1 MNLLKKIGALCIMLM
16 LSFVSNAQGDITVK
30 WDFKNNIPEG
40 IREATNF
47 EGKTGE
53 LASNVEGVT
62 MYVDATK
69 GKLKGRD
76 SDAQF
81 NNGTILRVPVKSAKD
96 IVTVYGYPNYS
107 QYTLS
112 GEPCTNEE
120 SHKATSAEVEQGY
133 VEVVSTGGSYL
144 YGVQVVFVSSI
155 QQKCLYSTD
164 FTEWGAYETSA
175 KEAETKVT
183 WKTKYSH
190 EDLTFSIF
198 NTQIGAS
205 NWNTG
210 KFPDWEGGFLMAAK
224 SANPYI
230 ETSQLASVTKVHY
243 KHGATGSNRGWKLE
257 AKGDGDEDWVVISET
272 VANPAVGCDVD
283 AEVNRT
289 NVQLRWTNLNASQN
303 AYMMQID
310 IYGNVDFSQT
320 PSLGEFEVNGTK
332 YAADDVFNEQA
343 DGTMAGTVEISKLE
357 TMISES
363 NPLSN
368 LTTNNGDIS
377 ATTYSTDTEG
387 NAVVTIKVK
396 AGEEEMT
403 YILTVVFKP
412 DFTLT
417 YYGVTG
423 DVLGTQ
429 TVEKDAAIGTFSCEY
444 SEELPTS
451 FVFRGWYVEAD
462 GGRRFTTDDIVT
474 SDLSLYALVTKNE
487 SLSNGDE
494 RYYYNLADKYF
505 YADDHEAFNPEGN
518 AEYHDGQ
525 HGWVFSANDKL
536 NLLVG
541 GRAYINLG
549 LCRYSAGD
557 ITLSD
562 ANGNVLGTIAAQ
574 VETDGQSGSFEYD
587 GEAATLT
594 LTFSGTTYIHNVTI
608 INDANSS
615 IKKDD
620 NGYFIVKAGDAS
632 NLLATLEIANS
643 QASND
648 SRTFIFVPNG
658 TYDLGKTCLTKVS
671 GNNISIIGESM
682 EGTIIKNAPDVEN
695 EGIGITATLLVT
707 GQNTYFQD
715 LTLQNALDYYG
726 SGAAGRAVCLQDK
739 GARTICKNVKMLS
752 YQDTYYSNANK
763 QFYWETSEIHGTVD
777 FICGGGDVYFNKCL
791 LVGESR
797 SASGKSGEVT
807 LTAPY
812 IDASNKYGYV
822 FEGCTIENKAASFN
836 FGRAWGGVARLA
848 FLNTTLNQPNE
859 IAAKR
864 FTAAGMNVAADK
876 FVEYNSVDAEGN
888 VVSPASNVVT
898 FTKDSQQNTME
909 TIITAEQ
916 AAEYSLDKVFPVWKP
931 ADIAL
936 QTTVG
941 AVSLTDNTLTW
952 EAAQGAT
959 AYAIVCNNEIVDIV
973 NATTTSYAVSDS
985 NATYAVRAA
994 NGMGGFGEAIKVGE
1008 TGTGIKDTISDDG
1021 KETIIH
1027 TLGGVRIN
1035 KVGGKGIYIING
1047 KKKTN

>member
-1 MNLLKKIGALCIMLM
+1 MLM
-16 LSFVSNAQGDITVK
+16 LSFVSKAQGDVTAV
-30 WDFKNNIPEG
+30 WDFKNHLPTG
-40 IREATNF
+40 INEATNF

-53 LASNVEGVT
+53 LASTVEGIT
-62 MYVDATK
+62 MFVDATN

-96 IVTVYGYPNYS
+96 IVTVVCYPNYHN
-107 QYTLS
+107 YTVG
-112 GEPCTNEE
+112 GEAADADEF
-120 SHKATSAEVEQGY
+120 SHKASTSEATQGY
-133 VEVVSTGGSYL
+133 VEVVATATAYL
-144 YGVQVVFVSSI
+144 YSIKVVHVSSI
-155 QQKCLYSTD
+155 QEKCLYSTD
-164 FTEWGAYETSA
+164 FSDWSKMSASNVETVINAS
-175 KEAETKVT
+175 
-183 WKTKYSH
+183 TKYSH
-190 EDLTFSIF
+190 ENFTFSLYNTAVDPAGQNSKF
-198 NTQIGAS
+198 NNNIPLGWLQA
-205 NWNTG
+205 N
-210 KFPDWEGGFLMAAK
+210 KAAD
-224 SANPYI
+224 PYVL
-230 ETSQLASVTKVHY
+230 TSTLASVTKVRYVHA
-243 KHGATGSNRGWKLE
+243 ATGSKRGWKLE
-257 AKGDGDEDWVVISET
+257 AKGDGDADWVVISET
-272 VANPAVGCDVD
+272 VADPAGWCEVN

-303 AYMMQID
+303 AYMFQLD
-310 IYGNVDFSQT
+310 IYGNVDFSNS

-332 YAADDVFNEQA
+332 YAADDVFNEQS
-343 DGTMAGTVEISKLE
+343 DGTMTATVEISKKE
-357 TMISES
+357 TMISEA
-363 NPLSN
+363 NPLAN
-368 LTTNNGDIS
+368 LTTNYGDITS
-377 ATTYSTDTEG
+377 TTYSTETNG

-396 AGEEEMT
+396 AGETELT
-403 YILTVVFKP
+403 YVLTVVFKS
-412 DFTLT
+412 DFTVSYIDADGT
-417 YYGVTG
+417 T
-423 DVLGTQ
+423 VLGTQ
-429 TVEKDAAIGTFSCEY
+429 TVEKDAAIAEFAKNVADVTVAEGKK
-444 SEELPTS
+444 
-451 FVFRGWYVEAD
+451 FRGWFEKVD
-462 GGRRFTTDDIVT
+462 GGRKIAADEVITKNI
-474 SDLSLYALVTKNE
+474 SLYAIVTDIETN
-487 SLSNGDE
+487 SPDA
-494 RYYYNLADKYF
+494 RYSYDLTNIYF
-505 YADDHEAFNPEGN
+505 YAEDHEAFIPEGN
-518 AEYHDGQ
+518 GKFYNE
-525 HGWVFSANDKL
+525 HGWIFSAGDKL

-541 GRAYINLG
+541 GHAYINLG
-549 LCRYSAGD
+549 LCAYSAGE

-562 ANGNVLGTIAAQ
+562 ANGNTLGSIAAK
-574 VETDGQSGSFEYD
+574 VGTDGQSGSFEYD

-608 INDANSS
+608 INDANTS

-695 EGIGITATLLVT
+695 EGIGTTATLLVT

-916 AAEYSLDKVFPVWKP
+916 AAEYSLDKVFPDWKP

>member
-1 MNLLKKIGALCIMLM
+1 MLM
-16 LSFVSNAQGDITVK
+16 LSFVSKAQGDVTAV
-30 WDFKNNIPEG
+30 WDFKNHLPTG
-40 IREATNF
+40 INEATNF

-53 LASNVEGVT
+53 LASTVEGIT
-62 MYVDATK
+62 MFVDATN

-96 IVTVYGYPNYS
+96 IVTVVCYPNYHN
-107 QYTLS
+107 YTVG
-112 GEPCTNEE
+112 GEAADADEF
-120 SHKATSAEVEQGY
+120 SHKASTSEATQGY
-133 VEVVSTGGSYL
+133 VEVVATATAYL
-144 YGVQVVFVSSI
+144 YSIKVVHVSSI
-155 QQKCLYSTD
+155 QEKCLYSTD
-164 FTEWGAYETSA
+164 FSDWSKMSASNVETVINAS
-175 KEAETKVT
+175 
-183 WKTKYSH
+183 TKYSH
-190 EDLTFSIF
+190 ENFIFSLYNTAVDPAGQNSKFNNNIPLGWLQANKAADPYVLTS
-198 NTQIGAS
+198 T
-205 NWNTG
+205 
-210 KFPDWEGGFLMAAK
+210 
-224 SANPYI
+224 
-230 ETSQLASVTKVHY
+230 LASVTKVRYVHA
-243 KHGATGSNRGWKLE
+243 ATGSKRGWKLE
-257 AKGDGDEDWVVISET
+257 AKGDGDADWVVISET
-272 VANPAVGCDVD
+272 VADPAGWCEVN

-303 AYMMQID
+303 AYMFQLD
-310 IYGNVDFSQT
+310 IYGNVDFSNS

-332 YAADDVFNEQA
+332 YAADDVFNEQS
-343 DGTMAGTVEISKLE
+343 DGTMTATVEISKKE
-357 TMISES
+357 TMISEA
-363 NPLSN
+363 NPLAN
-368 LTTNNGDIS
+368 LTTNNGDITS
-377 ATTYSTDTEG
+377 TTYSTETNG

-396 AGEEEMT
+396 AGETELT
-403 YILTVVFKP
+403 YVLTVVFKS
-412 DFTLT
+412 DFTVSYIDADGT
-417 YYGVTG
+417 T
-423 DVLGTQ
+423 VLGTQ
-429 TVEKDAAIGTFSCEY
+429 TVEKDAAIAEFAKNVADVTVAEGKK
-444 SEELPTS
+444 
-451 FVFRGWYVEAD
+451 FRGWFEKVD
-462 GGRRFTTDDIVT
+462 GGRKIAADEVITKNI
-474 SDLSLYALVTKNE
+474 SLYAIVTDIETN
-487 SLSNGDE
+487 SPDA
-494 RYYYNLADKYF
+494 RYSYDLTNIYF
-505 YADDHEAFNPEGN
+505 YAEDHEAFIPEGN
-518 AEYHDGQ
+518 GKFYNE
-525 HGWVFSANDKL
+525 HGWIFSAGDKL

-541 GRAYINLG
+541 GHAYINLG
-549 LCRYSAGD
+549 LCAYSAGE

-562 ANGNVLGTIAAQ
+562 ANGNTLGSIAAK
-574 VETDGQSGSFEYD
+574 VGTDGQSGSFEYD

-608 INDANSS
+608 INDANTS

-682 EGTIIKNAPDVEN
+682 EGTIVKNAPDVEN
-695 EGIGITATLLVT
+695 EGIGTTATLLVT

-812 IDASNKYGYV
+812 IDASNKFGYV

-916 AAEYSLDKVFPVWKP
+916 AAEYSLDKVFPDWKP

-952 EAAQGAT
+952 EAAQGAK

>member
-1 MNLLKKIGALCIMLM
+1 MLM

-112 GEPCTNEE
+112 GEPCTNEA

-144 YGVQVVFVSSI
+144 YGIQVVFVSSI

-224 SANPYI
+224 SANPCI

-332 YAADDVFNEQA
+332 YTADDVFNEQA

-377 ATTYSTDTEG
+377 ATTYSTDTKG

-429 TVEKDAAIGTFSCEY
+429 TVENDAAIGTFSCEY

-462 GGRRFTTDDIVT
+462 GGRRFTTDDVVT

-487 SLSNGDE
+487 SISNGDE

-695 EGIGITATLLVT
+695 EGIGTTATLLVT

-752 YQDTYYSNANK
+752 YQDTYYSNANN

-797 SASGKSGEVT
+797 TASGKSGEVT

-812 IDASNKYGYV
+812 IDASNKFGYV

-898 FTKDSQQNTME
+898 FTKDRQQNTME

-916 AAEYSLDKVFPVWKP
+916 AAEYSLDKVFPDWKP

-973 NATTTSYAVSDS
+973 NTTTTSYAVSDS

>member
-1 MNLLKKIGALCIMLM
+1 M
-16 LSFVSNAQGDITVK
+16 
-30 WDFKNNIPEG
+30 
-40 IREATNF
+40 
-47 EGKTGE
+47 
-53 LASNVEGVT
+53 
-62 MYVDATK
+62 
-69 GKLKGRD
+69 KL
-76 SDAQF
+76 
-81 NNGTILRVPVKSAKD
+81 N
-96 IVTVYGYPNYS
+96 
-107 QYTLS
+107 
-112 GEPCTNEE
+112 
-120 SHKATSAEVEQGY
+120 
-133 VEVVSTGGSYL
+133 
-144 YGVQVVFVSSI
+144 
-155 QQKCLYSTD
+155 
-164 FTEWGAYETSA
+164 
-175 KEAETKVT
+175 
-183 WKTKYSH
+183 
-190 EDLTFSIF
+190 
-198 NTQIGAS
+198 
-205 NWNTG
+205 
-210 KFPDWEGGFLMAAK
+210 KF
-224 SANPYI
+224 
-230 ETSQLASVTKVHY
+230 
-243 KHGATGSNRGWKLE
+243 
-257 AKGDGDEDWVVISET
+257 
-272 VANPAVGCDVD
+272 
-283 AEVNRT
+283 
-289 NVQLRWTNLNASQN
+289 
-303 AYMMQID
+303 
-310 IYGNVDFSQT
+310 
-320 PSLGEFEVNGTK
+320 
-332 YAADDVFNEQA
+332 
-343 DGTMAGTVEISKLE
+343 
-357 TMISES
+357 
-363 NPLSN
+363 
-368 LTTNNGDIS
+368 
-377 ATTYSTDTEG
+377 
-387 NAVVTIKVK
+387 
-396 AGEEEMT
+396 
-403 YILTVVFKP
+403 
-412 DFTLT
+412 
-417 YYGVTG
+417 
-423 DVLGTQ
+423 
-429 TVEKDAAIGTFSCEY
+429 
-444 SEELPTS
+444 
-451 FVFRGWYVEAD
+451 
-462 GGRRFTTDDIVT
+462 
-474 SDLSLYALVTKNE
+474 
-487 SLSNGDE
+487 
-494 RYYYNLADKYF
+494 F

-525 HGWVFSANDKL
+525 HGWVFSASDKL

-658 TYDLGKTCLTKVS
+658 TYDLGKICLTKVS

-695 EGIGITATLLVT
+695 EGIGTTATLFVT

-726 SGAAGRAVCLQDK
+726 AGAAGRAVCLQDK

-752 YQDTYYSNANK
+752 YQDTYYSNANN

-812 IDASNKYGYV
+812 IDASNKFGYV

-916 AAEYSLDKVFPVWKP
+916 AAEYSLDKVFPDWKP

-973 NATTTSYAVSDS
+973 NTTTTSYAVSDS

-1027 TLGGVRIN
+1027 ALGGVRIN

>member
-1 MNLLKKIGALCIMLM
+1 MLM

-112 GEPCTNEE
+112 GEPCTNEA

-144 YGVQVVFVSSI
+144 YGIQVVFVSSI

-462 GGRRFTTDDIVT
+462 GGRRFTTDDVVT

-487 SLSNGDE
+487 SISNGDE

-608 INDANSS
+608 INDANTS

-695 EGIGITATLLVT
+695 EGIGTTATLLVT

-752 YQDTYYSNANK
+752 YQDTYYSNANN

-812 IDASNKYGYV
+812 IDASNKFGYV

-916 AAEYSLDKVFPVWKP
+916 AAEYSLDKVFPDWKP

>member
-112 GEPCTNEE
+112 GEPCTNEA

-144 YGVQVVFVSSI
+144 YGIQVVFVSSI

-224 SANPYI
+224 SANPCI

-332 YAADDVFNEQA
+332 YTADDVFNEQA

-377 ATTYSTDTEG
+377 ATTYSTDTKG

-462 GGRRFTTDDIVT
+462 GGRRFTTDDVVT

-487 SLSNGDE
+487 SISNGDE

-608 INDANSS
+608 INDANTS

-682 EGTIIKNAPDVEN
+682 EGTIIKNAPDIEN
-695 EGIGITATLLVT
+695 EGIGTTATLLVT

-726 SGAAGRAVCLQDK
+726 AGAAGRAVCLQDK

-752 YQDTYYSNANK
+752 YQDTYYSNANN

-812 IDASNKYGYV
+812 IDASNKFGYV

-916 AAEYSLDKVFPVWKP
+916 AAEYSLDKVFPDWKP

-1008 TGTGIKDTISDDG
+1008 TGTGIKDTISDNG